1 MFDSD
6 LIAAKLRR
14 WEKFL
19 ERYRLPAWGDVPD
32 IGLYMEQVIVILKQ
46 YLDYMPPELKDEQ
59 VITAASINNYVRMK
73 IMPKPVKKRYYRAH
87 IVYLIMICSLKQGL
101 SISMIQRIIPSDLDE
116 DALRAIYDSYVERHK
131 IAARLFI
138 EQVRQT
144 AAPLLK
150 HDNPPDFA
158 TERTEDMVVF
168 YAIAGTFSLL
178 LAQKLLL
185 LEGKTM
191 EDGGDT
197 TII

>member
-19 ERYRLPAWGDVPD
+19 ERYRLPAWDEVPD

-59 VITAASINNYVRMK
+59 VITASAINNYVRMRV
-73 IMPKPVKKRYYRAH
+73 MPKPEKKRYYRVH

-101 SISMIQRIIPSDLDE
+101 SLSMIQKIVPSDLSE
-116 DALRAIYDSYVERHK
+116 AQLHAIYDSYVERHK
-131 IAARLFI
+131 IAARQFI
-138 EQVRQT
+138 EQVRLT

-168 YAIAGTFSLL
+168 YAVAGSFALL
-178 LAQKLLL
+178 LAEKLLL
-185 LEGKTM
+185 LEGKNL
-191 EDGGDT
+191 ENGGDT